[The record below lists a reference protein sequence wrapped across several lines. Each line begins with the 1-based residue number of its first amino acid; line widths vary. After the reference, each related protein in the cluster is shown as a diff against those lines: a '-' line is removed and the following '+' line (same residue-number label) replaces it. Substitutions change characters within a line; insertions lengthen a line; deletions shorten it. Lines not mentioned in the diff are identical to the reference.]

1 MSGFAMF
8 LMAIFIFVIVSSL
21 FVTCNSAAPFYM
33 DTIFQKFSKFEGFR
47 LGSTDYSSNDN
58 HTPMD
63 TYKQFL
69 IQTPPAECKKIYGF
83 NGLFCKPSDAVVHL
97 DMFADAEGKVDCT
110 DNSGLSNSRGGLCLS
125 SEQKRLLATRGGNVT
140 LRNDEIGH

>member
-33 DTIFQKFSKFEGFR
+33 DTIFQKFSKFESFAS
-47 LGSTDYSSNDN
+47 GSTDYSSRDSNA
-58 HTPMD
+58 PMD

-69 IQTPPAECKKIYGF
+69 IQTPPAECKKIHGF
-83 NGLFCKPSDAVVHL
+83 NGLFCKPSDAVDHL

-110 DNSGLSNSRGGLCLS
+110 DNSGLSNSRGGLCLTP
-125 SEQKRLLATRGGNVT
+125 EQKRLLATRGGNVT

>member
-21 FVTCNSAAPFYM
+21 FVTCNSVSPFYM
-33 DTIFQKFSKFEGFR
+33 DTIFQKFSKFESFSS
-47 LGSTDYSSNDN
+47 GSTDYSSRDN
-58 HTPMD
+58 HSPMD
-63 TYKQFL
+63 AYKQFL
-69 IQTPPAECKKIYGF
+69 IQKPLDECKKIHGF
-83 NGLFCKPSDAVVHL
+83 NGLFCKPTGAVEHL
-97 DMFADAEGKVDCT
+97 DVFADTQGKVDCT

-125 SEQKRLLATRGGNVT
+125 PEQKRLLATRGGNIT

>member
-33 DTIFQKFSKFEGFR
+33 DTIF
-47 LGSTDYSSNDN
+47 
-58 HTPMD
+58 P
-63 TYKQFL
+63 YKQFL

-83 NGLFCKPSDAVVHL
+83 NGLFCKPNDAVVHL